1 MDAFCQNYCLLHPL
15 SLSLLV
21 LSCFL
26 LFSCLLS
33 SLLLSQLIL
42 YAQPAVPQGNLSSC
56 TSLPQ
61 TNLLSIG
68 DIISKPW
75 ERWSSQGPTL
85 FQSPVV
91 RAVGLPHCMW
101 YLLTYIG
108 SLTKG
113 IGQKKITDTLKE
125 ENGSSENTTHMGTL
139 LKEWLATLWK
149 ECLRMSYPYVHQ
161 RRWNLNFQFQTQN

>member
-42 YAQPAVPQGNLSSC
+42 YTQPAVPQGSLSSC
-56 TSLPQ
+56 TSLPK

-75 ERWSSQGPTL
+75 ER
-85 FQSPVV
+85 
-91 RAVGLPHCMW
+91 
-101 YLLTYIG
+101 
-108 SLTKG
+108 
-113 IGQKKITDTLKE
+113 
-125 ENGSSENTTHMGTL
+125 
-139 LKEWLATLWK
+139 
-149 ECLRMSYPYVHQ
+149 
-161 RRWNLNFQFQTQN
+161 